1 MKATFTKKLAG
12 LALSLFSLTA
22 LAQCPSIASLGVT
35 YGANGTVSITPVITG
50 TVSASQTM
58 YYWQITP
65 NASQYSNT
73 FQSQGEFQF
82 PANGAYLVCL
92 SFNDSLNGCSS
103 NQYCDSISI
112 SNMAPSSCNAAFTS
126 YSDSNCVTYFV
137 NSSTGNNLTYN
148 WHINGLNYYTTN
160 VNVTLANGSY
170 PVILETFS
178 NGMFCDST
186 YQMVNVS
193 CSGTNTVSCYAGF
206 TFYVDSNTCETYIT
220 NQSSGNNLTYQWYDM
235 SNNDTLLSTA
245 VNPTLNLASG
255 YPRIG
260 LYTFSNGTFCD
271 SISQYINV
279 SCGGTVTPSPCQ
291 ANAQFTIFADS
302 LNAGSFYLYDLSS
315 GTGTVSYFW
324 NFGDG
329 TSSSQ
334 AYPFHQYAVPG
345 SYIICLTITATS
357 GSLTCSDIYCDSS
370 SVQRMAAGFLMSQIQ
385 VLPQSITGIKQTEK
399 VIGLHA
405 FPNPLT
411 DELTIE
417 VISIDNNKLTYVLV
431 DALGR
436 NILKGNLDSLKT
448 TINTS
453 VLEKGF
459 YSLSISNE
467 KDVSLKTIKLVK

>member
-1 MKATFTKKLAG
+1 MKTTFTKKLIG
-12 LALSLFSLTA
+12 LTLSLFSLTA
-22 LAQCPSIASLGVT
+22 LAQCPSITSLGVT
-35 YGANGTVSITPVITG
+35 YGANGTVSVTPVING
-50 TVSASQTM
+50 TVSPTQTM

-65 NASQYSNT
+65 NATQYST
-73 FQSQGEFQF
+73 SFQSQGEFQF
-82 PANGAYLVCL
+82 PANGNYMVCL

-103 NQYCDSISI
+103 NQYCDSIII

-137 NSSTGNNLTYN
+137 NSSAGNNLTYN

-160 VNVTLANGSY
+160 VNVTLTNGSY

-186 YQMVNVS
+186 YQLINVS
-193 CSGTNTVSCYAGF
+193 CSGTNTVSCNAGF

-220 NQSSGNNLTYQWYDM
+220 NQSTGNNLTYQWYDM
-235 SNNDTLLSTA
+235 ATNSLLSTA
-245 VNPTLNLASG
+245 ANPTLNLASG
-255 YPRIG
+255 YPSIG

-291 ANAQFTIFADS
+291 ANAQFNVFADS
-302 LNAGSFYLYDLSS
+302 LNTGSFFVYDSS
-315 GTGTVSYFW
+315 TGTGIVSYLW

-329 TSSSQ
+329 TSSTQ

-357 GSLTCSDIYCDSS
+357 GSITCSDMYCDSS
-370 SVQRMAAGFLMSQIQ
+370 SVQRMASGFLMSQIQ
-385 VLPQSITGIKQTEK
+385 VLPQSVTGIKLTEK
-399 VIGLHA
+399 VIGLRA
-405 FPNPLT
+405 YPNPLT
-411 DELTIE
+411 DELFIE
-417 VISIDNNKLTYVLV
+417 VTSTDNSKLTYVLV

-436 NILKGNLDSLKT
+436 IILKGNLDNSKI

-453 VLEKGF
+453 NLEKGF
-459 YSLSISNE
+459 YSLSINNE
-467 KDVSLKTIKLVK
+467 KGVFLKTIKLVK